1 MYTLYGYYDK
11 INLLVSRLKNLKDAK
26 DCQVAGGAKKLVGL
40 PVQLANEVFRKCG
53 PDNFKVLRIVRN
65 GQVFFGREYTRMIK
79 RNASVVL
86 LSNGI
91 VGDIHFFIW
100 NKTSGRILVVYKVIE
115 PNLDKPFFF
124 DDAGCHILR
133 MKSQRYSFNLNTYY
147 YPSHTSTNS

>member
-1 MYTLYGYYDK
+1 M
-11 INLLVSRLKNLKDAK
+11 
-26 DCQVAGGAKKLVGL
+26 
-40 PVQLANEVFRKCG
+40 NEVFHKCG
-53 PDNFKVLRIVRN
+53 PDNFKVLRTVRN

-91 VGDIHFFIW
+91 VGDINFFIW

-133 MKSQRYSFNLNTYY
+133 MKSQRYYTNLNT
-147 YPSHTSTNS
+147 HNLF